1 MLQILTA
8 AVMRRKHPHGVRE
21 AGNAS
26 NWFHLFNTL
35 FPKKRLKQIYSTS
48 FQGVQFMNHTE
59 IFVINAITVKNN
71 FYCSFLCSVWQLRS
85 LVRLVRHAGHAYFRM
100 GLTVDM

>member
-35 FPKKRLKQIYSTS
+35 FPKKKT
-48 FQGVQFMNHTE
+48 
-59 IFVINAITVKNN
+59 
-71 FYCSFLCSVWQLRS
+71 
-85 LVRLVRHAGHAYFRM
+85 
-100 GLTVDM
+100 